1 MNISFNEKVFDNTI
15 SELVRVLKEIKNNSP
30 GKLKMLD
37 VENAVDTLL
46 NDEEVKKKISREDI
60 IKYTLLLKDEINKK
74 NFGIGYVKSRADIV
88 RDRNNILSFV
98 TNKSKKLKNPFGK
111 LTFDKFVKI
120 FSKTILDLSK
130 DIVLLFFSICIV
142 AHLRIRSFINSC
154 YLYPSNPNRFPYV
167 FYNKEKKEQ
176 KQILSITN
184 TQIDTPREPVFD
196 NIRITYNND
205 TSHSIE
211 KNSKMIN
218 DMCGGD
224 SENENGEQSEK
235 DNLLKFAIKKL
246 LGDPDKKEKQE
257 FYPSIEKIVQ
267 ELHGSTFAEKLEKIN
282 VSAKTFMEE
291 HYEKFSDELSI
302 YSLFTYTMY
311 FNTLKNRENIG
322 YLHNS
327 LFKYLTASESRL
339 SFGAFTILLYSLF
352 KNNVKISERFVN
364 NVLDNY
370 KERYDGGGKIHHIFT
385 ALFSSVLAPFVTFL
399 LMLLI
404 IMYPLSLYNCTKSY
418 FNYVELTNQ
427 LSTKLVCYIGMVYS
441 VFALAFYVLGMITA
455 IFPEFFAYMAKELK
469 HTFGGSSGGG
479 GSGGGGGTSEND
491 GNNTTGGETKKE
503 KKKRKKQEKKEKRK
517 RKKQE
522 KKEKK
527 RIKKAKKTEK
537 MKRKVVSQEETRNK
551 RKSKKNEQKERLKE
565 MKKGKEGSKKRRK
578 YDKQKARVNRSRK
591 RIKRK
596 DKKIKKKG
604 KKVRKREGFAGEKG
618 CSSSGFFKDFNV
630 AKLFGL
636 ILLSIL
642 GIFVFFPVVIPFICA
657 FMSSFG
663 IASSLSFDA
672 IKFMGNNLCSIK
684 NYSSIIKILVSI
696 VLIHQILDYNSYG
709 KKHTKRVT
717 MIIYIIVLVI
727 YLGIESLTKPTEKY
741 LDNNCKNK

>member
-1 MNISFNEKVFDNTI
+1 MNISFNERVFDDTI
-15 SELVRVLKEIKNNSP
+15 VEITKKLKDNKNGSLS
-30 GKLKMLD
+30 KLKMID
-37 VENAVDTLL
+37 VENAIESLL
-46 NDEEVKKKISREDI
+46 NDEKILKKISREDI
-60 IKYTLLLKDEINKK
+60 IKYTNLLKDEINKAE
-74 NFGIGYVKSRADIV
+74 FGIAYLRTRLEII
-88 RDRNNILSFV
+88 RERNNMFSFMK
-98 TNKSKKLKNPFGK
+98 TENNKKKNPFRK

-130 DIVLLFFSICIV
+130 DMVLLFFTICIV
-142 AHLRIRSFINSC
+142 AHLRIRSFIKSC

-196 NIRITYNND
+196 NIRIFYNND
-205 TSHSIE
+205 TSHSVE
-211 KNSKMIN
+211 KNSKIN

-224 SENENGEQSEK
+224 SENESGEQSEK
-235 DNLLKFAIKKL
+235 DNLLQFAIKKL
-246 LGDPDKKEKQE
+246 LGDPDQKEKPE
-257 FYPSIEKIVQ
+257 FYPSIEKIIQ

-364 NVLDNY
+364 NILDNY
-370 KERYDGGGKIHHIFT
+370 KHRYGSGGKIHHIFT
-385 ALFSSVLAPFVTFL
+385 ALFSSVLAPFVTFS
-399 LMLLI
+399 LMLMI

-418 FNYVELTNQ
+418 FNYVELTDQ
-427 LSTKLVCYIGMVYS
+427 LSTKLVCYIGMIYS
-441 VFALAFYVLGMITA
+441 VFALAFYAFGMIAA

-469 HTFGGSSGGG
+469 HTFGGSGGGGGGG
-479 GSGGGGGTSEND
+479 GSSSS
-491 GNNTTGGETKKE
+491 GNGKNKTVKK
-503 KKKRKKQEKKEKRK
+503 KKKKQSKKDKRKKKKQAKKDK
-517 RKKQE
+517 RKK
-522 KKEKK
+522 KKQ
-527 RIKKAKKTEK
+527 AKKDKRKKKKQSKKDKKKKKKQSKKDKRKKKKQVKKVKRKKKVKTKK
-537 MKRKVVSQEETRNK
+537 MK
-551 RKSKKNEQKERLKE
+551 KSR
-565 MKKGKEGSKKRRK
+565 GKGSKK
-578 YDKQKARVNRSRK
+578 Q
-591 RIKRK
+591 
-596 DKKIKKKG
+596 

-672 IKFMGNNLCSIK
+672 IKFMRNNLCSVK

-709 KKHTKRVT
+709 KKHTKWVT
-717 MIIYIIVLVI
+717 MIIYILVLVI
-727 YLGIESLTKPTEKY
+727 YLGIEALIRPTERYMK
-741 LDNNCKNK
+741 NNCENK